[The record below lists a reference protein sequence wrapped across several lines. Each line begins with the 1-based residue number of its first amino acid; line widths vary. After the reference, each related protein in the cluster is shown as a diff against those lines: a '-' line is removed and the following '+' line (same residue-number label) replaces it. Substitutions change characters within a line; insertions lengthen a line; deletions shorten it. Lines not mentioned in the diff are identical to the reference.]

1 MLRCFY
7 TNLRKA
13 VKMRNRNII
22 HESKNRLEDLRVDR
36 DLKQEDVAK
45 VLNIHQ
51 TTLSKY
57 EKSTSINIP
66 LDILCKLADFYET
79 STDYILLRT
88 DEIKPYPPK
97 NN

>member
-1 MLRCFY
+1 
-7 TNLRKA
+7 
-13 VKMRNRNII
+13 MRNRNII
-22 HESKNRLEDLRVDR
+22 YESKNRLEDLRVDR

>member
-1 MLRCFY
+1 MIRCFY
-7 TNLRKA
+7 TKFREA

>member
-1 MLRCFY
+1 
-7 TNLRKA
+7 
-13 VKMRNRNII
+13 MRNRNII

-66 LDILCKLADFYET
+66 LDILYKLADFYET

>member
-1 MLRCFY
+1 
-7 TNLRKA
+7 
-13 VKMRNRNII
+13 MRNRNIK
-22 HESKNRLEDLRVDR
+22 HEVKNRLEDLRNDR

-88 DEIKPYPPK
+88 DEIKPYTPK
-97 NN
+97 SN

>member
-1 MLRCFY
+1 
-7 TNLRKA
+7 
-13 VKMRNRNII
+13 MRNRSII

>member
-1 MLRCFY
+1 MIRCFY
-7 TNLRKA
+7 TKFREA

-66 LDILCKLADFYET
+66 DRK
-79 STDYILLRT
+79 STRL
-88 DEIKPYPPK
+88 
-97 NN
+97 NSSHA

>member
-1 MLRCFY
+1 
-7 TNLRKA
+7 
-13 VKMRNRNII
+13 MRNRNIK
-22 HESKNRLEDLRVDR
+22 HEVKNRLEDLRIDR

-88 DEIKPYPPK
+88 DEIKPYAPK

>member
-1 MLRCFY
+1 MIRCFY
-7 TNLRKA
+7 TKFREA

-88 DEIKPYPPK
+88 DEIKSYPPK

>member
-7 TNLRKA
+7 TKFREA

>member
-1 MLRCFY
+1 MIRCFY
-7 TNLRKA
+7 TKFREA

-45 VLNIHQ
+45 VL

>member
-1 MLRCFY
+1 
-7 TNLRKA
+7 
-13 VKMRNRNII
+13 MRNRNII

-57 EKSTSINIP
+57 EKSTSINIQ